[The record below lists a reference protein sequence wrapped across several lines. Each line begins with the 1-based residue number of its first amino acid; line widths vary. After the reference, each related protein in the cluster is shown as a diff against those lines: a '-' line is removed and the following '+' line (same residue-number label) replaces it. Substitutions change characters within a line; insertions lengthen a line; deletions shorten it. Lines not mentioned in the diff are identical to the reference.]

1 MSVDEFTDIVIVDL
15 DVNRTTWSRVHSSMR
30 TLHLKLNR
38 DPNAEWTRLFFE
50 ERNSRVELK
59 RHGLWVEDGYIVFDC
74 LLIDVDD
81 YHLPDIRQ
89 SIDYANARSRVLVE
103 ARHTEAERLR
113 DEAKTEQHMLAAL
126 RAGIRDGRAQEPDA
140 PATALPAPVATPV
153 SAAVAAP
160 AFAPAE
166 EPDAAVANG
175 TSPPPPE
182 AAAEP
187 LHAEREAVLEAKRND
202 WRTRFRAAFHRN
214 K

>member
-1 MSVDEFTDIVIVDL
+1 MTVDEFTDIVIVDL

-59 RHGLWVEDGYIVFDC
+59 RHGLWIEDGYIVFDC

-126 RAGIRDGRAQEPDA
+126 RAGIRDSRTQEPDA
-140 PATALPAPVATPV
+140 PASRLPAPAATP
-153 SAAVAAP
+153 AFTAVTAP
-160 AFAPAE
+160 PSAPAE
-166 EPDAAVANG
+166 EPDAAAENG
-175 TSPPPPE
+175 TSAPPPE
-182 AAAEP
+182 AVAEP

-202 WRTRFRAAFHRN
+202 WRARFRAAFHRN

>member
-1 MSVDEFTDIVIVDL
+1 MDEFTDIVIVDL

-38 DPNAEWTRLFFE
+38 DPNPEWSRLFYE

-59 RHGLWVEDGYIVFDC
+59 RHGLWIEDGYVVFDC

-103 ARHTEAERLR
+103 ERHAEVERLR
-113 DEAKTEQHMLAAL
+113 GEAQSEAHMLGAL
-126 RAGIRDGRAQEPDA
+126 RASIRTPTQA
-140 PATALPAPVATPV
+140 PPAAPAPVAEPAKAGEPVATAADAGPEAEVAV
-153 SAAVAAP
+153 SA
-160 AFAPAE
+160 
-166 EPDAAVANG
+166 DAHI
-175 TSPPPPE
+175 
-182 AAAEP
+182 EP
-187 LHAEREAVLEAKRND
+187 LHAEREAVLEERRND
-202 WRTRFRAAFHRN
+202 WRARFRAALQRN

>member
-1 MSVDEFTDIVIVDL
+1 MEEFTDIVIVDL

-38 DPNAEWTRLFFE
+38 DPNPEWTRLFFE

-59 RHGLWVEDGYIVFDC
+59 RHGLWIEDGYIVFDC

-103 ARHTEAERLR
+103 ARHAEAERLR
-113 DEAKTEQHMLAAL
+113 GEAQSEAHMLGAL
-126 RAGIRDGRAQEPDA
+126 RASIRTPTRHEA
-140 PATALPAPVATPV
+140 PASAPAPVAAPAAPV
-153 SAAVAAP
+153 AEPEATAAAAVESGP
-160 AFAPAE
+160 RPGAE
-166 EPDAAVANG
+166 EPM
-175 TSPPPPE
+175 PPQE
-182 AAAEP
+182 QVEP
-187 LHAEREAVLEAKRND
+187 LHAEREAVLEERRNN
-202 WRTRFRAAFHRN
+202 WRARFRAALHRN

>member
-1 MSVDEFTDIVIVDL
+1 MDEFNDIVIVDL

-38 DPNAEWTRLFFE
+38 DPNPEWSRLFYE

-59 RHGLWVEDGYIVFDC
+59 RHGLWIEDGYIVFDC

-113 DEAKTEQHMLAAL
+113 GEAQSEAHMLGAL
-126 RAGIRDGRAQEPDA
+126 RAAIRTPVA
-140 PATALPAPVATPV
+140 PPSATPAASAPVAEPVAETSTSAAQPAAMDEGASEIAQPV
-153 SAAVAAP
+153 S
-160 AFAPAE
+160 
-166 EPDAAVANG
+166 PD
-175 TSPPPPE
+175 TT
-182 AAAEP
+182 AEP
-187 LHAEREAVLEAKRND
+187 LHAEREAVLEERRND
-202 WRTRFRAAFHRN
+202 WRERFRAALHRN

>member
-1 MSVDEFTDIVIVDL
+1 MAREEFTDIVIVDL

-38 DPNAEWTRLFFE
+38 DPNPEWARLFFE

-59 RHGLWVEDGYIVFDC
+59 RHGLWIEDGYIVFDC

-113 DEAKTEQHMLAAL
+113 GEAQSEAHMLGAL
-126 RAGIRDGRAQEPDA
+126 RAVIRA
-140 PATALPAPVATPV
+140 PAATPPQAPV
-153 SAAVAAP
+153 SAPASTPVVEPAVSAA
-160 AFAPAE
+160 
-166 EPDAAVANG
+166 EPIVAVEAAVDVG
-175 TSPPPPE
+175 QPETPSETS
-182 AAAEP
+182 AEP
-187 LHAEREAVLEAKRND
+187 LHAEREAVLEERRND
-202 WRTRFRAAFHRN
+202 WRARFRAAFHRN

>member
-1 MSVDEFTDIVIVDL
+1 MTVDEFTDIVIVDL

-38 DPNAEWTRLFFE
+38 DPNPEWVRLFFE

-59 RHGLWVEDGYIVFDC
+59 RHGLWIEDGYIVFDC

-103 ARHTEAERLR
+103 ARHIEAERLR
-113 DEAKTEQHMLAAL
+113 DEARTEQHMLVAL
-126 RAGIRDGRAQEPDA
+126 RAGIRESGA
-140 PATALPAPVATPV
+140 PVSNIPAPGVPTPV
-153 SAAVAAP
+153 PAQVPVPAAEPIAQTNE
-160 AFAPAE
+160 PAE
-166 EPDAAVANG
+166 SGESA
-175 TSPPPPE
+175 PPE
-182 AAAEP
+182 ADAEP

>member
-1 MSVDEFTDIVIVDL
+1 MAMDEFTDIVIVDL

-38 DPNAEWTRLFFE
+38 DPNPEWIRLFFE

-59 RHGLWVEDGYIVFDC
+59 RHGLWIEDGYIVFDC

-103 ARHTEAERLR
+103 ARHAEVERLR
-113 DEAKTEQHMLAAL
+113 DEAQNEAHMLGAL
-126 RAGIRDGRAQEPDA
+126 RASIRA
-140 PATALPAPVATPV
+140 PAAKQPEAPVSAVVAEPAKKIATPV
-153 SAAVAAP
+153 EPAA
-160 AFAPAE
+160 AFATGAE
-166 EPDAAVANG
+166 PGPQESLAPD
-175 TSPPPPE
+175 TPI
-182 AAAEP
+182 EP
-187 LHAEREAVLEAKRND
+187 LHAEREAVLEARRND
-202 WRTRFRAAFHRN
+202 WRARFRAALQRN

>member
-1 MSVDEFTDIVIVDL
+1 MTAMEEFTDIVIVDL

-38 DPNAEWTRLFFE
+38 DPNPEWIRLFFE

-59 RHGLWVEDGYIVFDC
+59 RHGLWIEEGYIVFDC

-103 ARHTEAERLR
+103 ARHAEVERLR
-113 DEAKTEQHMLAAL
+113 DEAQSEAHMLGAL
-126 RAGIRDGRAQEPDA
+126 RASIRTPTPTRHEASASAAAPVVA
-140 PATALPAPVATPV
+140 PAAPVAEPV
-153 SAAVAAP
+153 APTGAADEVEP
-160 AFAPAE
+160 ALAH
-166 EPDAAVANG
+166 DA
-175 TSPPPPE
+175 S
-182 AAAEP
+182 AEP
-187 LHAEREAVLEAKRND
+187 LHAERESMLEARRND
-202 WRTRFRAAFHRN
+202 WRARFRAALQRN

>member
-1 MSVDEFTDIVIVDL
+1 MDEFTDIVIVDL

-38 DPNAEWTRLFFE
+38 DPNPEWSRLFYE

-59 RHGLWVEDGYIVFDC
+59 RHGLWIEDGYIVFDC

-113 DEAKTEQHMLAAL
+113 GEAQSEAHMLGAL
-126 RAGIRDGRAQEPDA
+126 RAAIRTPVA
-140 PATALPAPVATPV
+140 PSSATPVASAPVAEPVAETSTSAVQPAAMDEGASEIAQPV
-153 SAAVAAP
+153 S
-160 AFAPAE
+160 
-166 EPDAAVANG
+166 PD
-175 TSPPPPE
+175 TT
-182 AAAEP
+182 AEP
-187 LHAEREAVLEAKRND
+187 LHAEREAVLEERRND
-202 WRTRFRAAFHRN
+202 WRERFRAALQRN

>member
-1 MSVDEFTDIVIVDL
+1 MDEFTDIVIVDL

-38 DPNAEWTRLFFE
+38 DPNPEWTRLFFE

-59 RHGLWVEDGYIVFDC
+59 RHGLWIEDGYIVFDC

-103 ARHTEAERLR
+103 ARHAEAERLR
-113 DEAKTEQHMLAAL
+113 DEARSEQHMLAAL
-126 RAGIRDGRAQEPDA
+126 RAGIRDSHEPVPNVPA
-140 PATALPAPVATPV
+140 PALPSPAATPASAPVAELEAPV
-153 SAAVAAP
+153 ESDIAAS
-160 AFAPAE
+160 
-166 EPDAAVANG
+166 PDTTV
-175 TSPPPPE
+175 
-182 AAAEP
+182 EP

-202 WRTRFRAAFHRN
+202 WRARFRAALHRN

>member
-1 MSVDEFTDIVIVDL
+1 MAMDEFTDIVIVDL

-30 TLHLKLNR
+30 TLHLRLNR
-38 DPNAEWTRLFFE
+38 EPNPEWTRLFFE

-59 RHGLWVEDGYIVFDC
+59 RHGLWIEDGYIVFDC

-89 SIDYANARSRVLVE
+89 SLDYANARSRVLVE

-113 DEAKTEQHMLAAL
+113 REARDEQHMLAAL
-126 RAGIRDGRAQEPDA
+126 RAGIHETRAKVAPEPV
-140 PATALPAPVATPV
+140 PEVPVHTQTTTSTPPV
-153 SAAVAAP
+153 ESTAVAATEAAIKAPIP
-160 AFAPAE
+160 A
-166 EPDAAVANG
+166 D
-175 TSPPPPE
+175 

-187 LHAEREAVLEAKRND
+187 LHAEREAVLEERRND
-202 WRTRFRAAFHRN
+202 WRARFRAALHRN

>member
-140 PATALPAPVATPV
+140 PATALPAPVAPPV

-175 TSPPPPE
+175 TSPPPE

>member
-1 MSVDEFTDIVIVDL
+1 MDEFTDIVIVDL

-38 DPNAEWTRLFFE
+38 DPNPEWTRLFFE

-59 RHGLWVEDGYIVFDC
+59 RHGLWIEDGYIVFDC

-103 ARHTEAERLR
+103 ERHAEVERLR
-113 DEAKTEQHMLAAL
+113 GEARTEQHMLTAL
-126 RAGIRDGRAQEPDA
+126 RAGIRHTREAAPDLPAVDA
-140 PATALPAPVATPV
+140 PEPEPIAE
-153 SAAVAAP
+153 AAVPMQASLEHADP
-160 AFAPAE
+160 MP
-166 EPDAAVANG
+166 PQAVVD
-175 TSPPPPE
+175 
-182 AAAEP
+182 P
-187 LHAEREAVLEAKRND
+187 LHVERETVLEARRGD
-202 WRTRFRAAFHRN
+202 WRARFRAAFHRN

>member
-1 MSVDEFTDIVIVDL
+1 MDEFTDIVIVDL

-38 DPNAEWTRLFFE
+38 DPNPEWTRLFFE

-103 ARHTEAERLR
+103 ARHAEVERLR
-113 DEAKTEQHMLAAL
+113 DEAQSEAHMLGAL
-126 RAGIRDGRAQEPDA
+126 RAAIRTPVAA
-140 PATALPAPVATPV
+140 PSPAPVAAPV
-153 SAAVAAP
+153 TVVEPAKAVEPVTTVVAAEAVP
-160 AFAPAE
+160 APE
-166 EPDAAVANG
+166 LPMPPDAHV
-175 TSPPPPE
+175 
-182 AAAEP
+182 EP
-187 LHAEREAVLEAKRND
+187 LHAEREAVLEARRND
-202 WRTRFRAAFHRN
+202 WRARFRAALHRN

>member
-1 MSVDEFTDIVIVDL
+1 MDEFNDIVIVDL

-38 DPNAEWTRLFFE
+38 DPNPEWSRLFYE

-59 RHGLWVEDGYIVFDC
+59 RHGLWIEDGYIVFDC

-103 ARHTEAERLR
+103 ARHAEVERLR
-113 DEAKTEQHMLAAL
+113 DEAQSEAHMLGAL
-126 RAGIRDGRAQEPDA
+126 RAAIRTPAAA
-140 PATALPAPVATPV
+140 PAANVPVTEPVKVVEPVATG
-153 SAAVAAP
+153 AAIAQAGSEPEHEVP
-160 AFAPAE
+160 P
-166 EPDAAVANG
+166 PDAHI
-175 TSPPPPE
+175 
-182 AAAEP
+182 EP
-187 LHAEREAVLEAKRND
+187 LHAEREAVLEERRNN
-202 WRTRFRAAFHRN
+202 WRERFRAALQRN

>member
-1 MSVDEFTDIVIVDL
+1 MDEFTDIVIVDL

-38 DPNAEWTRLFFE
+38 DPNPEWTRLFFE

-59 RHGLWVEDGYIVFDC
+59 RHGLWIEDGYIVFDC

-103 ARHTEAERLR
+103 ARHAEVERLR
-113 DEAKTEQHMLAAL
+113 DEAQSEAHMLGAL
-126 RAGIRDGRAQEPDA
+126 RAAIRTPVAA
-140 PATALPAPVATPV
+140 PPPAPVAAPV
-153 SAAVAAP
+153 PVVEPAKVVEPVTTVVAAEAVP
-160 AFAPAE
+160 APE
-166 EPDAAVANG
+166 LLMPPDAHV
-175 TSPPPPE
+175 
-182 AAAEP
+182 EP
-187 LHAEREAVLEAKRND
+187 LHAEREAVLEARRND
-202 WRTRFRAAFHRN
+202 WRARFRAALHRN

>member
-1 MSVDEFTDIVIVDL
+1 MDEFTDIVIVDL

-38 DPNAEWTRLFFE
+38 DPNPEWIRLFFE

-59 RHGLWVEDGYIVFDC
+59 RHGLWIEDGYIVFDC

-103 ARHTEAERLR
+103 ERHSEAERLR
-113 DEAKTEQHMLAAL
+113 DEAKGEQRMLGAL
-126 RAGIRDGRAQEPDA
+126 RASIR
-140 PATALPAPVATPV
+140 TP
-153 SAAVAAP
+153 
-160 AFAPAE
+160 
-166 EPDAAVANG
+166 
-175 TSPPPPE
+175 TTPPPE
-182 AAAEP
+182 APVAVPAPVVEPAEVAEPEATAAAAVESGPEPEPEESVPPDTQVEP
-187 LHAEREAVLEAKRND
+187 LHAEREAVLEERRND
-202 WRTRFRAAFHRN
+202 WRARFRAAFHRN

>member
-1 MSVDEFTDIVIVDL
+1 MDEFTDIVIVDL

-38 DPNAEWTRLFFE
+38 DPNPEWSRLFYE

-59 RHGLWVEDGYIVFDC
+59 RHGLWIEDGYIVFDC

-113 DEAKTEQHMLAAL
+113 GEAQSEAHMLGAL
-126 RAGIRDGRAQEPDA
+126 RAAIRTPVA
-140 PATALPAPVATPV
+140 PPSATPAASAPVAEPVAETSTSAAQPAAMDEGASEIAQPV
-153 SAAVAAP
+153 SP
-160 AFAPAE
+160 
-166 EPDAAVANG
+166 N
-175 TSPPPPE
+175 TT
-182 AAAEP
+182 AEP
-187 LHAEREAVLEAKRND
+187 LHAEREAVLEERRND
-202 WRTRFRAAFHRN
+202 WRERFRAALQRN

>member
-1 MSVDEFTDIVIVDL
+1 MEEFNDIVIVDL

-38 DPNAEWTRLFFE
+38 DPNPEWTRLFFE

-59 RHGLWVEDGYIVFDC
+59 RHGLWIEDGYIVFDC

-103 ARHTEAERLR
+103 ARHAEAERLR
-113 DEAKTEQHMLAAL
+113 DEAQSEAHMLGAL
-126 RAGIRDGRAQEPDA
+126 RASIRTPAAARHEA
-140 PATALPAPVATPV
+140 PASAPAPVAAPT
-153 SAAVAAP
+153 AP
-160 AFAPAE
+160 AADEVEPAPAH
-166 EPDAAVANG
+166 
-175 TSPPPPE
+175 E
-182 AAAEP
+182 APAEP
-187 LHAEREAVLEAKRND
+187 LHAERESVLEARRND
-202 WRTRFRAAFHRN
+202 WRARFRAALQRN